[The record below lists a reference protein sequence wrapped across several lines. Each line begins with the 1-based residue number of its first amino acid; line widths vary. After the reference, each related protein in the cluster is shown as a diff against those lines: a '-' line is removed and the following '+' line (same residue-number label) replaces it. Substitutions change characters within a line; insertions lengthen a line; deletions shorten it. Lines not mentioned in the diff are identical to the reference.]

1 VPTLAAV
8 ASAVGQAMKVG
19 ALLPAGRGELFA
31 QMFSVSVPG
40 VVTPADEPVHIA
52 PQRLVARY
60 RMVDNIVWAGEG
72 AEAHR
77 QFIDDYAMKHALNW
91 RFAPAD
97 RNLAR
102 QVALIGLKM
111 YELQETIPPESLH
124 AIYVRPSDAELKA
137 DVVNK

>member
-31 QMFSVSVPG
+31 QMFSVSVAG
-40 VVTPADEPVHIA
+40 VVTPEDKPVHIA
-52 PQRLVARY
+52 PQKLVAQY
-60 RMVDNIVWAGEG
+60 RMVDNVVWAGEG

-77 QFIDDYAMKHALNW
+77 QFIDDYAVEHALNW
-91 RFAPAD
+91 RFAPVD

-111 YELQETIPPESLH
+111 YGEQEAIPPESLH